1 MKKLLLLIAF
11 SIPFLGFAQLSVVS
25 SKMYSWK
32 EPTSKME
39 NNILSAVLF
48 EGSAFDMEYLQMS
61 ANAITPAKGKVSL
74 QIPDNEEHLLIVKT
88 GILTIGFKDSTWS
101 IGGGSVALLMPGE
114 KYVLQ
119 NTTSVAC
126 TFYRLKYRSKLP
138 MDLARGRASGGSFV
152 KDWKKIPFKP
162 HDKGG
167 IRNYFEKETAMSK
180 RFEMH
185 ITTLKEGIKSHE
197 PHTHRAEEIVL
208 VIENKTEMQM
218 DDKFYKGGTGDI
230 YYLGSNVSHAI
241 RNDGKGTCTYFAFQ
255 FE

>member
-1 MKKLLLLIAF
+1 MKRLLFFIVF
-11 SIPFLGFAQLSVVS
+11 SIPFLGFAQLGVVS

-32 EPTSKME
+32 EPTGKME
-39 NNILSAVLF
+39 GNILSSVLF
-48 EGSAFDMEYLQMS
+48 EGSVHDMEYLQMS
-61 ANAITPAKGKVSL
+61 ANAIAPAKKIVSL

-101 IGGGSVALLMPGE
+101 IGAGSVALLMPGE
-114 KYVLQ
+114 LYVLQ
-119 NTTSVAC
+119 NKTAVAC
-126 TFYRLKYRSKLP
+126 TFYRMKYRSKLA

-152 KDWKKIPFKP
+152 KDWNKIPFKP
-162 HDKGG
+162 HDRGG
-167 IRNYFEKETAMSK
+167 IRNYFEKETTMSK

-185 ITTLKEGIKSHE
+185 VTTLKEGIKSHE

-218 DDKFYKGGTGDI
+218 DDKFYKAGTGDI

>member
-1 MKKLLLLIAF
+1 MVF
-11 SIPFLGFAQLSVVS
+11 SISYLAFAQLPVIS

-32 EPTSKME
+32 EPTGKRE
-39 NNILSAVLF
+39 NNIVSEVLF
-48 EGSAFDMEYLQMS
+48 EGSAYDMEYLQMS
-61 ANAITPAKGKVSL
+61 ANAITPAKEKTSL
-74 QIPDNEEHLLIVKT
+74 QVPNDEEHLLIVKT

-101 IGGGSVALLMPGE
+101 IGGGSIVVLMPGE
-114 KYVLQ
+114 KYALQ
-119 NTTSVAC
+119 NKSPDAC
-126 TFYRLKYRSKLP
+126 TFYRMKYRSKLP
-138 MDLARGRASGGSFV
+138 MDLVRGQASGGSFV
-152 KDWKKIPFKP
+152 KDWNKIPFKP

-167 IRNYFEKETAMSK
+167 IRNYFEKKTAMSK

-185 ITTLKEGIKSHE
+185 VTTLKEGIKSHE

-218 DDKFYKGGTGDI
+218 DDQFYKGGAGDI